1 MGKMSLFTPEQKLIF
16 DQIKNNQ
23 YLTENFY
30 FTGGT
35 ALSYFYL
42 NHRYSDDMDFFS
54 EKKID
59 QSIIFSMVSQWAK
72 KYLRIRI

>member
-1 MGKMSLFTPEQKLIF
+1 MGKMPLFTQEQKLIF

-23 YLTENFY
+23 YLTDNFY

-42 NHRYSDDMDFFS
+42 NHRYSEDMDFFS
-54 EKKID
+54 EKNGW
-59 QSIIFSMVSQWAK
+59 QK
-72 KYLRIRI
+72 KHNLRRVENEENVPAQ